1 MTFTNRGFV
10 SVTLPLLAA
19 SAALFAQG
27 NDAFHRELPGFKI
40 AGNLYYVGTADL
52 AVYLINTPQG
62 NILINT
68 DYKQD
73 LPAVKKSIEEV
84 GFKYGDTK
92 ILLISHAHGDH
103 DEATA
108 LVVKETGAKLM
119 VMDAD
124 VADEESTAQGRPG
137 AHVDRVLHD
146 GDTVELG
153 GSKLVAHLT
162 PGHTKG
168 CTTWTMQVRDGART
182 LNAVIVGSPNVN
194 PGYILV
200 GNKNYPGIADDYV
213 KTFAALKSLPCD
225 LFLGA
230 HGAYF
235 GLSAKYPRD
244 PGRQR
249 RSRAQPIHSSIPR
262 AIRPMSRSARAR
274 SVRSGIARSRT
285 PEVPPVE
292 TRS

>member
-1 MTFTNRGFV
+1 MRRN
-10 SVTLPLLAA
+10 LLLLLA
-19 SAALFAQG
+19 SAAALLAQG
-27 NDAFHRELPGFKI
+27 NSNMHREFPAFKI
-40 AGNLYYVGTADL
+40 SGNLYWVGTADL

-73 LPAVKKSIEEV
+73 LPAVKRSIEQL
-84 GFKYGDTK
+84 GFKYSDTK

-103 DEATA
+103 DEATG
-108 LVVKETGAKLM
+108 LVRSETGAKLM

-124 VADEESTAQGRPG
+124 VPDEESTAAGRPG
-137 AHVDRVLHD
+137 AHVDRVLRD
-146 GDTVELG
+146 GESVELG

-168 CTTWTMQVRDGART
+168 CTTWTMQVQDGGRT

-200 GNKNYPGIADDYV
+200 GNKNYPKIADDYV
-213 KTFAALKSLPCD
+213 KTFAVLKSLPCD

-235 GLSAKYPRD
+235 GLQAKYEKMKAGGANPFIDPDGYKAYVAERD
-244 PGRQR
+244 DAFRKEWARQQQNPG
-249 RSRAQPIHSSIPR
+249 
-262 AIRPMSRSARAR
+262 
-274 SVRSGIARSRT
+274 T
-285 PEVPPVE
+285 PAG
-292 TRS
+292 R

>member
-1 MTFTNRGFV
+1 MLGGRM
-10 SVTLPLLAA
+10 PRMLLFLAV

-73 LPAVKKSIEEV
+73 LPAVKKSIEQL
-84 GFKYGDTK
+84 GFKYADTK

-108 LVVKETGAKLM
+108 LVAKETGAKLM

-124 VADEESTAQGRPG
+124 VPDEESTAPGRPG

-146 GDTVELG
+146 GDAVELG

-168 CTTWTMQVRDGART
+168 CTTWTVQVRDGERT
-182 LNAVIVGSPNVN
+182 LNAVIVGSSNVN

-200 GNKNYPGIADDYV
+200 GNKNYPEIADDYV
-213 KTFAALKSLPCD
+213 KTFAVLKSLPCD

-235 GLSAKYPRD
+235 GLSAKYPKMQAGAANPFID
-244 PGRQR
+244 PEGYKAYIAERESTFRKEWDRQKQNPG
-249 RSRAQPIHSSIPR
+249 SP
-262 AIRPMSRSARAR
+262 AR
-274 SVRSGIARSRT
+274 
-285 PEVPPVE
+285 
-292 TRS
+292 